1 MAILEINHNWTT
13 DGSSGGLTPIEVA
26 SAAIHSALYLQ
37 TSTLA
42 STWSFE
48 FQTAPSSA
56 GPWVTEAST
65 SVSTN
70 NAAGAQFCLRVTG
83 PYQWMRPYSGSK
95 STGTHIFRL
104 IAVG

>member
-1 MAILEINHNWTT
+1 VAILEINHKWTS
-13 DGSSGGLTPIEVA
+13 DGSSGGLTAVEVG
-26 SAAIHSALYLQ
+26 SAALHSALYLQ

-70 NAAGAQFCLRVTG
+70 NAASAQYVLRVTG
-83 PYQWMRPYSGSK
+83 PYQWMRPYSGSA
-95 STGTHIFRL
+95 STGTHVFRL

>member
-1 MAILEINHNWTT
+1 VAILEINHYWSS
-13 DGSSGGLTPIEVA
+13 DGTSGGLTAVEVQ
-26 SAAIHSALYLQ
+26 SAAVHSALYLQ

-48 FQTAPSSA
+48 FQTSPSSA
-56 GPWVTEAST
+56 GPWVTEGST

-70 NAAGAQFCLRVTG
+70 NATGAQFVLRMTG
-83 PYQWMRPYSGSK
+83 PYQWMRPYSASK